1 MCDGHACKQN
11 VTDTLSLALSFLLF
25 LSHTLALYLSTF
37 LSLFLSISFSF
48 FCVDSPS
55 RTLHSHSHSQ
65 TELDEAAEKMFA
77 SFTKFC
83 QCTHENGQPV
93 GSECVL
99 FLGKCLFAP
108 RQQINKTNTHTYNT
122 QHNTAAPSAHTAPV
136 GGVPAPRTQGL
147 RRTPTPATACRA
159 VCEQAESPSYRLQ
172 ACFRAAPL

>member
-1 MCDGHACKQN
+1 MQAERHRHSFSC
-11 VTDTLSLALSFLLF
+11 SIFLALF
-25 LSHTLALYLSTF
+25 LSYTRSLPLHLS

-93 GSECVL
+93 GPECVL

-108 RQQINKTNTHTYNT
+108 QQHMNKTNTRTYNT